1 MTNQIVAPIINQI
14 EPNKIIDDRVQK
26 IQENKAKISELADK
40 YAATNI
46 RFFSLTTEE
55 GGISDTE
62 VNFLINLP
70 EKGSLLEQGGL
81 LMELRELLQFQLY
94 VFTEDGLKERYHNLI
109 LAKAI
114 TL

>member
-1 MTNQIVAPIINQI
+1 MQNILA
-14 EPNKIIDDRVQK
+14 
-26 IQENKAKISELADK
+26 NKAKILELANK
-40 YAATNI
+40 YGATNI
-46 RFFSLTTEE
+46 RFFTLTTQE

-81 LMELRELLQFQLY
+81 LMELRELLQFPLY
-94 VFTEDGLKERYHNLI
+94 VFTEDGLKEHYHNLI
-109 LAKAI
+109 LSKVI